1 MVFTEE
7 DQANYWSE
15 KTCHIIEDE
24 FIQGDK
30 NYCKVRDHCH
40 SMGKYWGAAH
50 SVCNLY
56 CKENSFIL
64 AYNAPTFVNHLML
77 RKIEKKRKKKKKTSE
92 NCEKF
97 RFFLAR
103 KDFDYWLTT

>member
-40 SMGKYWGAAH
+40 SMGKY
-50 SVCNLY
+50 
-56 CKENSFIL
+56 
-64 AYNAPTFVNHLML
+64 
-77 RKIEKKRKKKKKTSE
+77 
-92 NCEKF
+92 
-97 RFFLAR
+97 
-103 KDFDYWLTT
+103 